1 MCCSIVCIMLLVKN
15 LLCRVL
21 SRTRRIKK
29 YLSRNSLLTLFHA
42 LSLALQIIVM
52 AFCMACLSRK
62 QLNCNSSMSASARL
76 VLNLRKYGHII
87 LLPRFMNFIGY
98 EYNMVFILT
107 LKAIHGLTPKYIIEL
122 INTLPRSIYNRR
134 SNQSLLL
141 DPPKAKMLVT

>member
-1 MCCSIVCIMLLVKN
+1 
-15 LLCRVL
+15 
-21 SRTRRIKK
+21 
-29 YLSRNSLLTLFHA
+29 
-42 LSLALQIIVM
+42 
-52 AFCMACLSRK
+52 
-62 QLNCNSSMSASARL
+62 
-76 VLNLRKYGHII
+76 
-87 LLPRFMNFIGY
+87 MNFIGY